1 MDAQREG
8 RQTDT
13 RRDCAC
19 YLLVLPQKFRQ
30 EILELPAQNLYT
42 LQNNFAL
49 AKNGAGG
56 GVSNQ
61 LEKDRRD
68 NRERM
73 SNFLQN
79 KDEERD
85 EKDSLV
91 SQQAL
96 ERLYITQESNHADHA
111 EIYR

>member
-1 MDAQREG
+1 M
-8 RQTDT
+8 
-13 RRDCAC
+13 
-19 YLLVLPQKFRQ
+19 
-30 EILELPAQNLYT
+30 
-42 LQNNFAL
+42 
-49 AKNGAGG
+49 
-56 GVSNQ
+56 
-61 LEKDRRD
+61 EKDRQD

-79 KDEERD
+79 KDEEQD